1 MLKKLFIY
9 FSIVTLIL
17 MLVPAFANQHADAET
32 VQGTTQTEET
42 SSTSTEAEAA
52 TSEAEAE
59 AEGEQTSVMDL
70 PVDFS
75 TPEKVEESI
84 EKVREQAGDDEA
96 RELSYAL
103 GYILAYDLSVG
114 GKREKMYKKL
124 DGRTPNAIIAKTK
137 R

>member
-17 MLVPAFANQHADAET
+17 MLVPASANQHAEAET
-32 VQGTTQTEET
+32 VKSTTQTEET
-42 SSTSTEAEAA
+42 SSTSIEAEAA
-52 TSEAEAE
+52 TAE

-84 EKVREQAGDDEA
+84 EKVRQQAGDGEA
-96 RELSYAL
+96 RELSNAL

-114 GKREKMYKKL
+114 GKKEKMYKKL
-124 DGRTPNAIIAKTK
+124 DGRTPNDIIAKMK